1 MQLLGSAK
9 LRFPVDL
16 VIWHFVCAAQVGSP
30 HPQKGWEGGPKRK
43 IGCKTGGKVLIL
55 F

>member
-30 HPQKGWEGGPKRK
+30 HPKRDGREGQKEKLVAKR
-43 IGCKTGGKVLIL
+43 VAR